1 MNKSWHLPRRTFLRG
16 LGTMIAL
23 PALEAMQPAK
33 ALAALT
39 KGAASSAP
47 RRMAFVYSPNGMNMA
62 DWWPESIGNDYKLSP
77 ILEPLQAHKN
87 DFQVLSGLAHTKGRA
102 NGDGPGDHARA
113 NATFLTGCQARKTAG
128 ADIKLGVSV
137 DQIAAQQIGSRT
149 RLPSLELSCDRG
161 RSAGSCD
168 SGYSC
173 AYQFNFAWKTETQPL
188 APEVDPKQVFE
199 RLFAG
204 GKKSDLDQGRI
215 LRERYQK
222 SLLDFAL
229 EDAKRLKANL
239 GATDQRK
246 LDEYLTAIRELEQ
259 RIENAEKFAMAIPAT
274 TRPKELPKGYD
285 YEQHIRLMYDLMV
298 MAFQTDSTRVATF
311 LVAHDGSNRPYPK
324 IGVTEGH
331 HDLSHHGNDEVKK
344 AKMAKINRF
353 HTTQFAYFLDQL
365 KAVKEGDGTLL
376 DNSMIVFGSGLA
388 DPNRHAHH
396 DLPILLAGRGGG
408 TLKPGRHVDFPQET
422 PMSNLYL
429 SMLDRMGVTASQVGD
444 STGKLEQIGEDF
456 ALTGPRRFAEAQ
468 QAGPYRKK

>member
-1 MNKSWHLPRRTFLRG
+1 
-16 LGTMIAL
+16 MIAL
-23 PALEAMQPAK
+23 PALEAMAPLRG
-33 ALAALT
+33 LAALT
-39 KGAASSAP
+39 KDAAAP

-62 DWWPESIGNDYKLSP
+62 DWWPGTVGSDYQLSP
-77 ILEPLQAHKN
+77 ILEPLAPHKN
-87 DFQVLSGLAHTKGRA
+87 DFQILSGLAHVKGRA

-128 ADIKLGVSV
+128 ADLKLGVSV
-137 DQIAAQQIGSRT
+137 DQVAAQQIGQLT

-173 AYQFNFAWKTETQPL
+173 AYQFNFSWKTETQPL
-188 APEVDPKQVFE
+188 PPEVDPKLVFD
-199 RLFAG
+199 RLFTG
-204 GKKSDLDQGRI
+204 GRKNDTDQSRI

-222 SLLDFAL
+222 SILDFAL
-229 EDAKRLKANL
+229 EDAKSLKANL

-259 RIENAEKFAMAIPAT
+259 RIANAEKFAIAMPTAS
-274 TRPKELPKGYD
+274 RPKDMPKNYD

-331 HDLSHHGNDEVKK
+331 HDLSHHGNDAEKK

-365 KAVKEGDGTLL
+365 KAVKEGNGTLL

-408 TLKPGRHVDFPQET
+408 DLKTGRHVDFPQET
-422 PMSNLYL
+422 PMTNLYL
-429 SMLDRMGVTASQVGD
+429 SMLDRMGVTAGHVGD
-444 STGKLEQIGEDF
+444 STGKLEQIAQAFDH
-456 ALTGPRRFAEAQ
+456 TGPRRFAEEARP
-468 QAGPYRKK
+468 GPGPRKK